1 MELKA
6 ELYRNNAA
14 RWERRAENER
24 GRNARKW
31 QLTVARAYRILATE
45 AENAVQEVT
54 AAKPAFSW
62 SCWFAPN
69 KEQLETA
76 ERRLLDGCCIIAE
89 QRAKIGRLK
98 DQGNI
103 TAEAEKTLR
112 LLEECLAKFENQLD
126 LLQLRTGPSSSIAG
140 FIF

>member
-6 ELYRNNAA
+6 ELYRDSAA

-69 KEQLETA
+69 KKQLETA
-76 ERRLLDGCCIIAE
+76 ERCVLDGFRIVAE
-89 QRAKIGRLK
+89 QCGQVAQLK
-98 DQGNI
+98 EQGHNS
-103 TAEAEKTLR
+103 AEAEKTLK
-112 LLEECLAKFENQLD
+112 LLEQCLTKLENELK
-126 LLQLRTGPSSSIAG
+126 LLQLSSNPIPG

>member
-6 ELYRNNAA
+6 ELYRDNAA

-76 ERRLLDGCCIIAE
+76 EWCVKDGFRIVAE
-89 QRAKIGRLK
+89 QCGQVAQLK
-98 DQGNI
+98 EQGHNS
-103 TAEAEKTLR
+103 AEAEKTLK
-112 LLEECLAKFENQLD
+112 LLEQCLTKLENELK
-126 LLQLRTGPSSSIAG
+126 LLQLPSNPIPG

>member
-31 QLTVARAYRILATE
+31 QLTVARAYQILATE
-45 AENAVQEVT
+45 VENGVQEVT
-54 AAKPAFSW
+54 AAQPVFSW

-69 KEQLETA
+69 KEQFETA
-76 ERRLLDGCCIIAE
+76 QRYVLDGFRIVAE
-89 QRAKIGRLK
+89 HWSKINQLK
-98 DQGNI
+98 DQGHNS
-103 TAEAEKTLR
+103 AEAERTVKLF
-112 LLEECLAKFENQLD
+112 EECLAKLENELK
-126 LLQLRTGPSSSIAG
+126 LLQLASGSIPG
-140 FIF
+140 FMF

>member
-6 ELYRNNAA
+6 ELYRDNAA

-54 AAKPAFSW
+54 AAQPAFSW

-69 KEQLETA
+69 KEQFETA
-76 ERRLLDGCCIIAE
+76 QGYVLDGFRIVAE
-89 QRAKIGRLK
+89 HWDKISQLK
-98 DQGNI
+98 DQGHNSAD
-103 TAEAEKTLR
+103 AERTVKLF
-112 LLEECLAKFENQLD
+112 EECLAKLENELK
-126 LLQLRTGPSSSIAG
+126 LLQLASGSIPG
-140 FIF
+140 FMF

>member
-6 ELYRNNAA
+6 ELYRDNAA

-24 GRNARKW
+24 GQNARKW

-45 AENAVQEVT
+45 AQSAVQQVT
-54 AAKPAFSW
+54 VAKPAFSW

-69 KEQLETA
+69 NDRLETA
-76 ERRLLDGCCIIAE
+76 ERYLLDGCRIVAE
-89 QRAKIGRLK
+89 QRGKVSQLK
-98 DQGNI
+98 DQGHHS
-103 TAEAEKTLR
+103 AEAEKTLK
-112 LLEECLAKFENQLD
+112 LLEECLTQFENQLK
-126 LLQLRTGPSSSIAG
+126 LLQLPSNPTAG

>member
-6 ELYRNNAA
+6 ELYRDNAA

-31 QLTVARAYRILATE
+31 QLTVARAYRIMATE

-76 ERRLLDGCCIIAE
+76 ERCVLDGFRIVAE
-89 QRAKIGRLK
+89 QCGQVAQLK
-98 DQGNI
+98 EQGHNS
-103 TAEAEKTLR
+103 AEAEKTLK
-112 LLEECLAKFENQLD
+112 LLEQCLTKLENQLK
-126 LLQLRTGPSSSIAG
+126 LLQLPSNPIPG